1 MRPLSWSNGGGSASE
16 AAVSSDDGQV
26 GEVQAGVVVGAVA
39 DFQATEVVL
48 ADAFQRGSGVTLT
61 VAMIII
67 TGIFGNVIAVSVCRL
82 FRITDPIAK
91 GVSIGSAAHALG
103 TAKALEIGEVEG
115 AMSSLSIVVAG
126 LLTVVGA
133 SIFANFM

>member
-1 MRPLSWSNGGGSASE
+1 MA
-16 AAVSSDDGQV
+16 
-26 GEVQAGVVVGAVA
+26 
-39 DFQATEVVL
+39 
-48 ADAFQRGSGVTLT
+48 
-61 VAMIII
+61 
-67 TGIFGNVIAVSVCRL
+67 VCRL

-91 GVSIGSAAHALG
+91 GIGIGSAAHALG